1 MTAKVLGISV
11 LHRTMSTQSH
21 NTYTTSFHGM
31 NVHFGSIQRA
41 YPIIIDYAQK
51 GWQIEFLANLEITE
65 IWWIPFVTISFI
77 VK

>member
-1 MTAKVLGISV
+1 
-11 LHRTMSTQSH
+11 
-21 NTYTTSFHGM
+21 M

-41 YPIIIDYAQK
+41 YPIIIDCAQK